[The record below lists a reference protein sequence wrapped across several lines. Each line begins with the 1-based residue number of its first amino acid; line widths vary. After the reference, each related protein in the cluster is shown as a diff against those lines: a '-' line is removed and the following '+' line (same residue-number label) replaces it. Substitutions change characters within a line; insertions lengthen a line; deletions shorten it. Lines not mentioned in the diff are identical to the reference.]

1 MKRFVAILLLPVL
14 WVVILS
20 APALAQNKYTQTNH
34 NIYDSACTKCVLNL
48 TSRKDAKQLVFEE
61 YISYWGVSYS
71 QTNFEHAAP
80 YDVETAGNSELTID
94 DSLYLDN
101 QEYASSLFFGWEKN
115 KNGLELS
122 YTHLYAEETRNT
134 DTDLKWNDSNRA
146 VHTRSYYD
154 YETTGLHY
162 IRYIPLI
169 DDRWFLYAK
178 PGIIRW
184 KFNGKL
190 KLEESRSG
198 KTNVRDII
206 GITHSG
212 TSTEWEIGLQK
223 KMGRKWSMRLA
234 SFSSDISS
242 GILTSITIFPNS
254 Y

>member
-14 WVVILS
+14 WAVIPS
-20 APALAQNKYTQTNH
+20 ASAQTQYNQAQYNTH
-34 NIYDSACTKCVLNL
+34 CTACVLNL
-48 TSRKDAKQLVFEE
+48 TSRKEAKQLVFEE

-71 QTNFEHAAP
+71 QTNFEHAEP
-80 YDVETAGNSELTID
+80 YDVETTGNSNLTID
-94 DSLYLDN
+94 ESRYLDN
-101 QEYASSLFFGWEKN
+101 QEYARSLFFGWEKN

-134 DTDLKWNDSNRA
+134 ETGLKWNDSNKA

-178 PGIIRW
+178 PGIISW

-190 KLEESRSG
+190 KLEDYVSG
-198 KTNVRDII
+198 TNIPRDVLN
-206 GITHSG
+206 ITHSG

-223 KMGRKWSMRLA
+223 KMGRKWSMRFA